1 MCPPKTDET
10 KLDTIHS
17 GAEIEVKP
25 PENCL
30 THGLQVSTFKQI
42 LSYANSNENV
52 ECILYA
58 Q

>member
-30 THGLQVSTFKQI
+30 THGLQVITNNKVSI
-42 LSYANSNENV
+42 NV
-52 ECILYA
+52 
-58 Q
+58 